1 MFKISISEEGRIIAF
16 IMKKNKVYLS
26 IYYSYFVIFLIIFSL
41 VAGMIAHYYLSLNE
55 EKVRTEKNDFI
66 YHYTTMETKIG
77 AFEKIFE
84 LLCQNESVEEYISG
98 NEKGMYLQQKRI
110 IQDVNRLADVMSESS
125 MLYLIDL
132 NDGICFER
140 RGSKHLSDFLQETNF
155 GEYTPAE
162 IIEKME
168 TGGPGYVYVPE
179 TETLFVI
186 DTHSYIDKKKL
197 VCILECSAQKD
208 FLMPDSKGEFILV
221 DKNDFQGK
229 TDSKVL
235 SAVREAEISYSVQT
249 VQESNS
255 RIYIYPSKY
264 VDGLVYVQ
272 QNNTPFVIWEWLILV
287 CFIAVCALCCIG
299 GRKLIRRLAF
309 KTYMPI
315 DSVMQL
321 FSEDGIGG
329 IDELSD
335 SVKKVIRENEIM
347 NSKLAISQKRLRRSY
362 LKDLLHGLTCMD
374 SNELSSSFG
383 ITFPFKKCRVVYLEC
398 GYRDENTEKNIW
410 GSYFFEEAIGQM
422 LVKLLG
428 GEFIQI
434 ENDKYALIMSAEHNQ
449 MKNEYVGKL
458 LQVIEAAEKNYGISL
473 FVVVGRASNTI
484 ATISESYKSVLEVLE
499 CRFSFE
505 EQSVVCYDDLE
516 FEKQELYYPVE
527 VENALVDDV
536 LYGHREQANQTLRML
551 IEENLDRR
559 SLSMQNLTEFKFAL
573 TSTIKRII
581 RNLGETADNLFG
593 EGSLVY
599 LDIGAATTTYEL
611 RSNILKLFEELNEY
625 VELKSQKQQN
635 RITKNVVEYIQENFD
650 KDISLES
657 VSEHLFISQGHIN
670 KLMRKDLNKSF
681 KEYLDE
687 IRITE
692 AKRLLTETLI
702 PINKISEKVGYL
714 NTNSFIRLFKRYT
727 NVSPGEYRKNCL
739 KPAEETDESK

>member
-1 MFKISISEEGRIIAF
+1 MAPERRIVVI

-26 IYYSYFVIFLIIFSL
+26 IYYSYFIIFLIVFSL
-41 VAGMIAHYYLSLNE
+41 FAGMIAHYYFSLNE
-55 EKVRTEKNDFI
+55 EKIRTDKNDFI

-77 AFEKIFE
+77 SFAKIFE

-110 IQDVNRLADVMSESS
+110 IQDVNRLAGVMSESS

-155 GEYTPAE
+155 GEYTPTD

-186 DTHSYIDKKKL
+186 DTHSYVDKKKL
-197 VCILECSAQKD
+197 VCMLECSAQKD

-221 DKNDFQGK
+221 DKNDFEGK
-229 TDSKVL
+229 IDSKIL

-249 VQESNS
+249 VQDSNS

-264 VDGLVYVQ
+264 IDGLLYVQ
-272 QNNTPFVIWEWLILV
+272 QNNTPFVIWEWLILL
-287 CFIAVCALCCIG
+287 CFIAVCVLCCIG
-299 GRKLIRRLAF
+299 GRKLIRRLAV

-321 FSEDGIGG
+321 FSEEGIGG

-347 NSKLAISQKRLRRSY
+347 NSKLAISQKSLKRSY

-374 SNELSSSFG
+374 MNELNSNFG

-398 GYRDENTEKNIW
+398 GCRDENTEKNIW

-428 GEFIQI
+428 GEFIQLQ
-434 ENDKYALIMSAEHNQ
+434 NDKYALIMSAEKEQ
-449 MKNEYVGKL
+449 IKNEFVGKL
-458 LQVIEAAEKNYGISL
+458 LQVIEAAEKNYGVYL
-473 FVVVGRASNTI
+473 FVVVGKTVANISS
-484 ATISESYKSVLEVLE
+484 ISESYQSVLDVLE
-499 CRFSFE
+499 HRFSYE
-505 EQSVVCYDDLE
+505 KQSVVCYDDIE
-516 FEKQELYYPVE
+516 FKKQELYYPVE
-527 VENALVDDV
+527 VESDLVNDV
-536 LYGHREQANQTLRML
+536 LHGYREKADRTLEMI
-551 IEENLDRR
+551 IEENLRKR
-559 SLSMQNLTEFKFAL
+559 SLNMQNLTELKFAL

-581 RNLGETADNLFG
+581 RNMGETAENLFG

-599 LDIGAATTTYEL
+599 LEISAATSTDEL
-611 RSNILKLFEELNEY
+611 KNNVLKIFEVLNEY
-625 VELKSQKQQN
+625 VSLKSKNQQN
-635 RITKNVVEYIQENFD
+635 RITKSVVEYIRKNFD
-650 KDISLES
+650 KDISLET
-657 VSEHLFISQGHIN
+657 VSEHLYISQGHIN
-670 KLMRKDLNKSF
+670 KIMRKDMNKSF

-687 IRITE
+687 VRITE
-692 AKRLLTETLI
+692 AKRLLTETAM
-702 PINKISEKVGYL
+702 PVNKISESVGYL
-714 NTNSFIRLFKRYT
+714 NANSFIRLFKRYT
-727 NVSPGEYRKNCL
+727 DISPGEYRKNCL
-739 KPAEETDESK
+739 SLPKGTDGNEQAQ